1 MPAYVADVFL
11 NSREFCYFW
20 KPNFLEG
27 SIFQCFAYFRHVFVV
42 MLNWLSPGEGLV
54 YFTEK
59 LQLFHILWFK
69 MHSRWARAGVNTEVR
84 DVS

>member
-42 MLNWLSPGEGLV
+42 MLN
-54 YFTEK
+54 
-59 LQLFHILWFK
+59 
-69 MHSRWARAGVNTEVR
+69 
-84 DVS
+84 